1 MRCRR
6 QTEQIVKTQSEEI
19 SFTEIKNKI
28 TLKIEP
34 WITPIFK
41 LEVCYPIIWLI
52 LGVYPGITIFIL
64 SDPIYSLTLA
74 NLNIDNHTI
83 YLIWERSKNT
93 KTPKLNQ
100 ENPGTLSLLSFF

>member
-6 QTEQIVKTQSEEI
+6 QTEQIVKTLEM
-19 SFTEIKNKI
+19 SFIEIKNKI

-74 NLNIDNHTI
+74 NLNIDKPHNI
-83 YLIWERSKNT
+83 FNMGKVEKYKNSQI
-93 KTPKLNQ
+93 K
-100 ENPGTLSLLSFF
+100 PGKSGNSFIVVIFLE

>member
-1 MRCRR
+1 M
-6 QTEQIVKTQSEEI
+6 
-19 SFTEIKNKI
+19 SFIEIKNKI

-74 NLNIDNHTI
+74 NPNIDKHNI
-83 YLIWERSKNT
+83 YLIWQR
-93 KTPKLNQ
+93 
-100 ENPGTLSLLSFF
+100 